1 MQYVD
6 LSDTIAS
13 SESFN
18 LEKVPNE
25 IIYFITSMMLPD
37 LSLKLDNEMHEAY
50 KETRCTETAK
60 IQDAQLDTVKQWL
73 HDPHL

>member
-6 LSDTIAS
+6 PTDVIAS

-18 LEKVPNE
+18 LKRVPDK
-25 IIYFITSMMLPD
+25 IIYFMTSAMLPD
-37 LSLKLDNEMHEAY
+37 LSLKLDDAMHEAY
-50 KETRCTETAK
+50 EETRHTETAK

-73 HDPHL
+73 RDPHL